1 MGSMTGLA
9 AFGFWMF
16 IAAVV
21 VSGIWSD
28 IRKRESQQETL
39 RRVVE
44 SGQHLDAALVEKML
58 GSVKDSSNTDR
69 DLKVGGII
77 TMSVAPGL
85 ALLGYFLSQEEPRL
99 QQIFFG
105 IALLVGIVGL
115 GIYIAGVM
123 AARWRE
129 QEQDRNR
136 NRV

>member
-16 IAAVV
+16 IAAAV

-44 SGQHLDAALVEKML
+44 SGQHLDAALIDKML
-58 GSVKDSSNTDR
+58 GSVKNDPQSDR

-77 TMSVAPGL
+77 TMFVAPGL
-85 ALLGYFLSQEEPRL
+85 FIFGRFIPDDDGEV
-99 QQIFFG
+99 QQIFLG
-105 IALLVGIVGL
+105 IALLVGIIGFGV
-115 GIYIAGVM
+115 YMAGVM

-129 QEQDRNR
+129 QDQAKDRG
-136 NRV
+136 

>member
-58 GSVKDSSNTDR
+58 GSVKDSSNTDS

>member
-21 VSGIWSD
+21 VTGIWSD

>member
-58 GSVKDSSNTDR
+58 GSVKGSSNADR

-85 ALLGYFLSQEEPRL
+85 AILGYFLSQEDPRA
-99 QQIFFG
+99 QQVFFG
-105 IALLVGIVGL
+105 IALLVGIIGL
-115 GIYIAGVM
+115 GIYVAGVM
-123 AARWRE
+123 AARWRKQDE
-129 QEQDRNR
+129 GQDRHR
-136 NRV
+136 A

>member
-21 VSGIWSD
+21 VTGIWSD

-39 RRVVE
+39 RRIVE

-58 GSVKDSSNTDR
+58 GSVKASSNADR
-69 DLKVGGII
+69 DLKVSGII
-77 TMSVAPGL
+77 TMFAAPGL
-85 ALLGYFLSQEEPRL
+85 AIFGYFLSSYNSKI
-99 QQIFFG
+99 QQIFIG
-105 IALLVGIVGL
+105 IAVLVGIVGR
-115 GIYIAGVM
+115 GIYFAGVM
-123 AARWRE
+123 AGRWRE
-129 QEQDRNR
+129 QDQDQNR

>member
-1 MGSMTGLA
+1 MGSMTSLA

-21 VSGIWSD
+21 VAGIWSD

-44 SGQHLDAALVEKML
+44 SGQHLDAALIDKML
-58 GSVKDSSNTDR
+58 GSVKNDSQGDR

-77 TMSVAPGL
+77 TMFVAPGL
-85 ALLGYFLSQEEPRL
+85 AIFGHFIPNDDGEV
-99 QQIFFG
+99 QQIFIG
-105 IALLVGIVGL
+105 IALLVGIIGF
-115 GIYIAGVM
+115 GIYMAGVM

-129 QEQDRNR
+129 RDQVKDRG
-136 NRV
+136 